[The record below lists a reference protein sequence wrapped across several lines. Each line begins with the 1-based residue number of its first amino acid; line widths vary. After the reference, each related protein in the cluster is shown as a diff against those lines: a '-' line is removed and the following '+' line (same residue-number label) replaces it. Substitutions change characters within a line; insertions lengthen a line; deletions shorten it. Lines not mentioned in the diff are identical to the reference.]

1 MRICITALIALLAAP
16 GFADSLVGSWTL
28 SIDSPRGVQTPL
40 LVVKQAGDA
49 LTGVYHSNRGVLAI
63 DVIDFDGSNFSFPL
77 VIEVPIG
84 KINVQYSGQ
93 ISGDDMQGVVEN
105 PRGQVPFTGRRE

>member
-63 DVIDFDGSNFSFPL
+63 DVSTSTAATFHSPWSSKYRSARSTCSTAARYPATTC
-77 VIEVPIG
+77 
-84 KINVQYSGQ
+84 
-93 ISGDDMQGVVEN
+93 
-105 PRGQVPFTGRRE
+105 RG